1 MRHRVEGSGGQRRQ
15 RCRACTGAS
24 ILSPMGCAS
33 RRARSSR
40 RAGSLRDA
48 QSEMRLSANQALGLD
63 RARRSRGAV
72 DSVKSPL
79 TVVSRP
85 PLPRCRTLRNP
96 FCAHTAGRSFHSTIR
111 VSPSCRAR
119 DIGLSTSRRTSRPH
133 AIPWTVHNPHSRC
146 SRIQPSHSTLEMA
159 EAPAQCPQG
168 DRIGPLCCVC
178 GDMWGTLSP
187 PYSCESLDCVEG
199 GDV

>member
-1 MRHRVEGSGGQRRQ
+1 MSPTYHHRRSTGAPILSAGASARSPVGSARAGSTAARVWVVDRRDSVWRRCSPGSREADVSRPAGRRNSDGGVKTPPCGVCTERVAHVRHHVEDSGGQRRR

-48 QSEMRLSANQALGLD
+48 LSEKRVSADQALGLD
-63 RARRSRGAV
+63 GRGETPGAV

-85 PLPRCRTLRNP
+85 PLPR
-96 FCAHTAGRSFHSTIR
+96 A
-111 VSPSCRAR
+111 SPAEVRAR
-119 DIGLSTSRRTSRPH
+119 GRPEPERARPRSCST
-133 AIPWTVHNPHSRC
+133 W
-146 SRIQPSHSTLEMA
+146 
-159 EAPAQCPQG
+159 
-168 DRIGPLCCVC
+168 
-178 GDMWGTLSP
+178 
-187 PYSCESLDCVEG
+187 
-199 GDV
+199 